1 MAAAG
6 SEAERSGEKPPA
18 NAPALEA
25 AKAVSPERGIQSP
38 VNGGPGEEPSGESKV
53 VEERREDALRAADA
67 ERKVFEADEGAFVDS
82 TKAENIKKL
91 QSEARADDP
100 DAEPADVKSN
110 GKNVDA
116 TTGAAKEDGSPVEE
130 EDPTKVPEAEDTSS
144 TNPAGTSR
152 SWSSTVFKAGKAIEE
167 SSRYV
172 GSWHAPLQHSSDFL
186 RQVARYAPATG
197 LQQGCPAAFIWLS
210 WACDKV
216 SAFLAEAATT
226 VQGASALGRMV
237 GRCTSM
243 IGNNLKAEP
252 GEEPEPDKKDGTA
265 KVLITSCDQL
275 EEALRFW
282 EAGARIQLDIGPDV
296 SAALANLLYD
306 MLKQRGPAALDLIK
320 NGSNMAAKRSGA

>member
-1 MAAAG
+1 
-6 SEAERSGEKPPA
+6 
-18 NAPALEA
+18 
-25 AKAVSPERGIQSP
+25 
-38 VNGGPGEEPSGESKV
+38 
-53 VEERREDALRAADA
+53 EDRLQAADA
-67 ERKVFEADEGAFVDS
+67 ERKVFEADEGAFFDS

-91 QSEARADDP
+91 QSEAPTDDP
-100 DAEPADVKSN
+100 DAEPAEVKSN

-116 TTGAAKEDGSPVEE
+116 TTSAAKEDGNPVE
-130 EDPTKVPEAEDTSS
+130 EDPTKVPEAEDPSS
-144 TNPAGTSR
+144 TNAAGTSR

-167 SSRYV
+167 SS
-172 GSWHAPLQHSSDFL
+172 SWHAPLQHSSDFL

-265 KVLITSCDQL
+265 KVLITSCD
-275 EEALRFW
+275 
-282 EAGARIQLDIGPDV
+282 
-296 SAALANLLYD
+296 
-306 MLKQRGPAALDLIK
+306 
-320 NGSNMAAKRSGA
+320 

>member
-6 SEAERSGEKPPA
+6 SEAERSGEKPRA

-25 AKAVSPERGIQSP
+25 ARTMSPERGIQSP
-38 VNGGPGEEPSGESKV
+38 VNGGPGKEPSGEAKGG
-53 VEERREDALRAADA
+53 EERREDGVQAADA
-67 ERKVFEADEGAFVDS
+67 ERSDESTKADEGAFVDS

-91 QSEARADDP
+91 QSEAPTDDP
-100 DAEPADVKSN
+100 DGEPADVKSN

-116 TTGAAKEDGSPVEE
+116 ATSAAKEDGNPVE
-130 EDPTKVPEAEDTSS
+130 EDPTNVPEAEDPSS
-144 TNPAGTSR
+144 TNPAAS
-152 SWSSTVFKAGKAIEE
+152 E
-167 SSRYV
+167 
-172 GSWHAPLQHSSDFL
+172 
-186 RQVARYAPATG
+186 
-197 LQQGCPAAFIWLS
+197 
-210 WACDKV
+210 V

-252 GEEPEPDKKDGTA
+252 GEEPEPGKKDGTAA

-275 EEALRFW
+275 EEVLRFW
-282 EAGARIQLDIGPDV
+282 EAGARVQLDIGPDV